1 MASNDCDPVLQ
12 NRRQDYLEWL
22 YARSGRTSQLYTG
35 LLAERVQQL
44 IAADMDASLGPL
56 GDWAA

>member
-22 YARSGRTSQLYTG
+22 YARSGRISQLYTG